1 MNTRRP
7 IQIVELTELDLRHV
21 IGGVVAG
28 ESVERNHKDDT
39 GGGLPTK
46 PATGGLPEALGLAVK
61 SSRPAS
67 ASAFSNAFLCGR

>member
-1 MNTRRP
+1 MNTRKP

-46 PATGGLPEALGLAVK
+46 PATRGAAGGAWVGGK
-61 SSRPAS
+61 I
-67 ASAFSNAFLCGR
+67 